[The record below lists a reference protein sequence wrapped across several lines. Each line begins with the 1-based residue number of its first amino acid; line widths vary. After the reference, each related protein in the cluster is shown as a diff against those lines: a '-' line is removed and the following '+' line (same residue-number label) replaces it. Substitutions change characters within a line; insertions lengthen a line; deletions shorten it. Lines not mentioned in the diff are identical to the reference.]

1 MNKDLTKPF
10 SNSKM
15 TLSSQLEKGSDYM
28 STLTLEEKMKFLE
41 HASQVWDMLGERDK
55 GRLEGKLE
63 AYREAAN
70 EKKSA

>member
-1 MNKDLTKPF
+1 MTICPYKDKE
-10 SNSKM
+10 K
-15 TLSSQLEKGSDYM
+15 KGSDYM
-28 STLTLEEKMKFLE
+28 KTLTLEEKKKFLE

-70 EKKSA
+70 ERKSA

>member
-1 MNKDLTKPF
+1 
-10 SNSKM
+10 
-15 TLSSQLEKGSDYM
+15 M
-28 STLTLEEKMKFLE
+28 STLTLEEKKKFLE

-70 EKKSA
+70 ERKSA

>member
-1 MNKDLTKPF
+1 MITCPYKDNRK
-10 SNSKM
+10 
-15 TLSSQLEKGSDYM
+15 KGSDYM
-28 STLTLEEKMKFLE
+28 KPLTLEEKMKFLE
-41 HASQVWDMLGERDK
+41 QASQVWDMLGERDK

>member
-1 MNKDLTKPF
+1 MITCPYKDNRKR
-10 SNSKM
+10 
-15 TLSSQLEKGSDYM
+15 GSDYM
-28 STLTLEEKMKFLE
+28 KTLTLEEKMKFLE
-41 HASQVWDMLGERDK
+41 QASQVWDMLGERDK